1 MKCPGCGVENSDEAR
16 FCKSC
21 ATPLTREAAGAPVA
35 PSAVPLPP
43 PPGPRPRHR
52 QPHEEFVGL
61 LGFAFFLVALA
72 VVFGQNPNLINDFR
86 AWSQLASDSHT
97 VFVRPPY
104 AVIVSAAWFFG
115 VMGFLELVAAGIRWG
130 LAWTPLR
137 SAGRALSGVG
147 DLMFAALLVLYA
159 SRSITGTFLITVL
172 VGVFAVL
179 LMIYVTLGIYWSTP
193 RAFPRP
199 EFAQVRSHP

>member
-1 MKCPGCGVENSDEAR
+1 M
-16 FCKSC
+16 
-21 ATPLTREAAGAPVA
+21 TP
-35 PSAVPLPP
+35 PSPSPP
-43 PPGPRPRHR
+43 PVPRRR

-72 VVFGQNPNLINDFR
+72 VVFGQNPNLINDLR

-97 VFVRPPY
+97 IFVRPPD

-115 VMGFLELVAAGIRWG
+115 VMGVLEFVAAGIRWA

-137 SAGRALSGVG
+137 SAGRVLSGIG
-147 DLMFAALLVLYA
+147 DLMFAALLVIYA
-159 SRSITGTFLITVL
+159 GRSITGTFLVTVL

-193 RAFPRP
+193 RRFPRP
-199 EFAQVRSHP
+199 DFGQVRSQP